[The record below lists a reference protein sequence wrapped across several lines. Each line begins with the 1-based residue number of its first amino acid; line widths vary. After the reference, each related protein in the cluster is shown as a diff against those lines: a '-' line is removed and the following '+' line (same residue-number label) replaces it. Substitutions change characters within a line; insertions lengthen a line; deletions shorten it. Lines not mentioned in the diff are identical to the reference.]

1 MLLIRKMWLDMKGVI
16 RSARKIIN
24 AQLEPFGLTGTEGDL
39 LFLLVTG
46 SDNLQQ
52 EQLAEQLDI
61 GKAVVSRA
69 VDSLVS
75 KGYVSRTR
83 SNTDRRAYTINLTD
97 KALKISK
104 SITEVYDNLY
114 SLARKGI
121 ADDDFI
127 NIETLLSR
135 ISKNLQHCGDCND

>member
-1 MLLIRKMWLDMKGVI
+1 MWLDMKGVI
-16 RSARKIIN
+16 RAARKIIN

-83 SNTDRRAYTINLTD
+83 SNTDRRSYTINLTD

>member
-16 RSARKIIN
+16 RAARKIIN

-83 SNTDRRAYTINLTD
+83 SNTDGRAYTINLTD

-127 NIETLLSR
+127 IIETLLSR

>member
-16 RSARKIIN
+16 RAARKIIN

-69 VDSLVS
+69 VDSLVF

-135 ISKNLQHCGDCND
+135 ISKNLQNCGECND

>member
-16 RSARKIIN
+16 RVARKIIN

-83 SNTDRRAYTINLTD
+83 SNTDGRAYTINLTD

-104 SITEVYDNLY
+104 SIAEVYDNLY

>member
-83 SNTDRRAYTINLTD
+83 SNTDGRAYTINLTD